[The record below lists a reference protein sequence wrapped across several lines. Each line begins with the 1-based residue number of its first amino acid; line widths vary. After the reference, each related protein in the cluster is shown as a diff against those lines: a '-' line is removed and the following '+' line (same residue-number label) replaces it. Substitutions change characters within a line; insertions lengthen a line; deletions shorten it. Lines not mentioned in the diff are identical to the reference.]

1 MLGLRRALA
10 WFRAAAAGEMLGRR
24 RRIHRAL
31 ANAAAGAQSRCGGR
45 RTYRRDPGVA
55 IHAYSVTR
63 TCGLHMLA
71 GWQETKVSDPK
82 DGASTVVAPMGLRMG
97 SAQGVS
103 KYTHGTGAQQTR
115 PTHPSAHTSQDG

>member
-10 WFRAAAAGEMLGRR
+10 WFRAAAAGEKLGRR

-31 ANAAAGAQSRCGGR
+31 ASAAGAQSRCGGR

-71 GWQETKVSDPK
+71 GWQEPKVSDPK
-82 DGASTVVAPMGLRMG
+82 DGRRLWSRQWGCG
-97 SAQGVS
+97 WG
-103 KYTHGTGAQQTR
+103 THKA
-115 PTHPSAHTSQDG
+115 